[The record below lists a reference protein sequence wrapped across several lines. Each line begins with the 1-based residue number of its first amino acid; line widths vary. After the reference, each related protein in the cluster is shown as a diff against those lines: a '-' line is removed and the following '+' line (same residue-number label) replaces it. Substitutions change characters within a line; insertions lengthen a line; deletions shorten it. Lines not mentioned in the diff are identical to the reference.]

1 MFKTKHKT
9 AQDREFIGPLRYL
22 KTSGLSLVNVDEA
35 TFRLGRL
42 SRNQLYVGREDM
54 VELARKFYTQRAVT
68 ELKKLT
74 FSIGFLGSPRTLL
87 NYCLDGFTD
96 FV

>member
-1 MFKTKHKT
+1 
-9 AQDREFIGPLRYL
+9 
-22 KTSGLSLVNVDEA
+22 
-35 TFRLGRL
+35 
-42 SRNQLYVGREDM
+42 M

-96 FV
+96 FVQMPADGYEEGGLLGGTSGIAAGTISLTKNVTVGMISTL